1 MKSISSADS
10 ASNLV
15 LPEKLRIC
23 LVGQK
28 INVLSRASDTGLLWP
43 LARGLTE
50 RGHEVTIIST
60 STPLKKPEIFRDGI
74 RAYYLSEGQPQY
86 KTIRFSDAAHK
97 KFLSLNKDKPFHLV
111 HSLDQSGFKIGRYKS
126 KLNVCMAYDVEA
138 THMAQLFT
146 ILSEKQNSFM
156 AMIQT
161 SLRLVFKF
169 LQTYFMQ
176 DRAILDTADGVFVT
190 TPQQRLIL
198 ERYYLYPDFHTYTVP
213 YGINLGDLTPKAESE
228 NFKMK
233 LNIPDNAQ
241 IILAISDFSN
251 SFEVNPLLKAFE
263 KIVLKKPN
271 TYLLLLG
278 NGPQWK
284 QVEFEMLNLALG
296 SRVIMP
302 GSVTAEEMLECI
314 LASPIYVDLSSRSTG
329 LEPSLIE
336 AMAQKKIVIG
346 SELSPISEIIEDGV
360 DGFLVR
366 PADIETLTKLLDRLI
381 TDSDAEK
388 EKIGENARHK
398 VIEVFNRQKMIDS
411 LIKAYTQILA
421 NSGKFKRRATLKSFF
436 SKSVR
441 TV

>member
-1 MKSISSADS
+1 MT
-10 ASNLV
+10 LTEEL
-15 LPEKLRIC
+15 LPKKLRIC
-23 LVGQK
+23 LIGQK
-28 INVLSRASDTGLLWP
+28 IHVLSRSSDTGLLWP
-43 LARGLTE
+43 LARGLTD

-60 STPLKKPEIFRDGI
+60 STPLKKTEIFRDGI
-74 RAYYLSEGQPQY
+74 RAYYLNEGQPHY
-86 KTIRFSDAAHK
+86 KTIKFSDAAHK
-97 KFLSLNKDKPFHLV
+97 KFVSLNKEKPFHIV
-111 HSLDQSGFKIGRYKS
+111 HSLDESGFKIGRHK
-126 KLNVCMAYDVEA
+126 KNLNVCIAYDVEA
-138 THMAQLFT
+138 TQMADLFS
-146 ILSEKQNSFM
+146 ILSEKQSSSF

-161 SLRLVFKF
+161 SIKLVFKF
-169 LQTYFMQ
+169 LQTYFTK
-176 DRAILDTADGVFVT
+176 DRAILDTADGLFVT

-213 YGINLGDLTPKAESE
+213 YGINLGDLAPKSESA

-233 LNIPDNAQ
+233 LSIPDNAQ

-251 SFEVNPLLKAFE
+251 SFEVKPLLKAFE

-278 NGPQWK
+278 DGPQWK

-346 SELSPISEIIEDGV
+346 SELSPISEIIEDGI

-366 PADIETLTKLLDRLI
+366 PADIESLTKLLDRLI
-381 TDSDAEK
+381 SDSDAEK

-398 VIEVFNRQKMIDS
+398 VVEVFNRQKMIDS
-411 LIKAYTQILA
+411 LIKAYQQILT
-421 NSGKFKRRATLKSFF
+421 NSGKFKHRASLKSFF
-436 SKSVR
+436 SKSTR